1 MSSANKFVITII
13 AFTLVLL
20 ITLTVQAITP
30 FPRGDLTYS
39 FTVVEIKNNTLVPD
53 NVRVFKN
60 ATVVW
65 VNHDPQERYLFIGDE
80 RVPVL
85 KYGDTYTR
93 NFHEFGRYDCLCGD
107 NASSR
112 GIVIVR

>member
-1 MSSANKFVITII
+1 MAELNKFLII
-13 AFTLVLL
+13 MFIIVVAIL
-20 ITLTVQAITP
+20 ITLTVQATTP

-65 VNHDPQERYLFIGDE
+65 VNQDREERYLFIGDE
-80 RVPVL
+80 RMPVL
-85 KYGDTYTR
+85 NYGDSYTR
-93 NFHEFGRYDCLCGD
+93 NFHEFGTYDCLCGD